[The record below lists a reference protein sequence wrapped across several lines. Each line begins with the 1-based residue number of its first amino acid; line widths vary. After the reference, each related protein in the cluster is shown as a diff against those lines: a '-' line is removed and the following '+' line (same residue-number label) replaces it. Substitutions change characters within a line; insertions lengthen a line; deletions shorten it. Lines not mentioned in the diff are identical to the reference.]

1 MVISICTLWIGRVGT
16 VSLLVFG
23 LGWGATGVWVG
34 MAMGNTL
41 GALIA
46 VPWFLRGTW
55 KEKYI
60 DDEIESTAVGDEQP
74 SSTPSTGGD
83 EPVETAE
90 D

>member
-1 MVISICTLWIGRVGT
+1 MAISILTLWVGRVGS

-34 MAMGNTL
+34 MAVGNIL

-55 KEKYI
+55 REKYI
-60 DDEIESTAVGDEQP
+60 EDDAVGDSEVGP
-74 SSTPSTGGD
+74 DPEDPASVTPEGAS
-83 EPVETAE
+83 E